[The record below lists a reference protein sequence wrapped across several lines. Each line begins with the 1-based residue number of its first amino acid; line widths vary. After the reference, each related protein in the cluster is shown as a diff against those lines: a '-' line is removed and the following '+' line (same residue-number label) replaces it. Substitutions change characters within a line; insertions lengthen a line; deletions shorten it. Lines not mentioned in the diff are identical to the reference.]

1 MKSCLTSLVI
11 IKMQIQNTVWYYFI
25 SARMKYYRKIT
36 MYDGEKIEKL
46 EHWYTAGGNT
56 KYHSR
61 FGKQIDNPLMIKGR
75 VFLWPSNSTEYM
87 SKRNKYISTPK
98 TVYDYLN
105 SITHINK
112 RWKQHISINFRM
124 NKQDMYAHTIEYS
137 TIKAMK
143 FWYIQDKWILRLYG
157 K

>member
-1 MKSCLTSLVI
+1 
-11 IKMQIQNTVWYYFI
+11 
-25 SARMKYYRKIT
+25 

-98 TVYDYLN
+98 TVYD
-105 SITHINK
+105 
-112 RWKQHISINFRM
+112 
-124 NKQDMYAHTIEYS
+124 
-137 TIKAMK
+137 
-143 FWYIQDKWILRLYG
+143 
-157 K
+157 